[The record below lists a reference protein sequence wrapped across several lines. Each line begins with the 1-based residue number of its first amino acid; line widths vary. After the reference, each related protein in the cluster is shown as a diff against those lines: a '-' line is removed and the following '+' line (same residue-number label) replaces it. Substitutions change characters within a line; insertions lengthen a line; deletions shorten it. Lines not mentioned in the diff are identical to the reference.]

1 VIAAASGFYG
11 AFRNP
16 GDQFYI
22 AKKSDL
28 GTWMIPEGWEASKEQ
43 VEKRG
48 GAAKKKADKAMIAA
62 EKAAQSEVPQGFSG
76 LKETY
81 GEGDFVVTSEEAI
94 AAALEE
100 SDMDVKAW
108 NATSVADRKT
118 KIMKKVGE
126 LIKAKQ
132 EGADKQE

>member
-1 VIAAASGFYG
+1 MVTAVASGFYAG
-11 AFRNP
+11 QLRAVGSDPFP
-16 GDQFYI
+16 I
-22 AKKSDL
+22 ASEEDL
-28 GTWMIPEGWEASKEQ
+28 GSWMQPQHWSPKANKHMKQGQAASK
-43 VEKRG
+43 KKD
-48 GAAKKKADKAMIAA
+48 AAD
-62 EKAAQSEVPQGFSG
+62 ESPQGFSG

-132 EGADKQE
+132 EGAAKQE